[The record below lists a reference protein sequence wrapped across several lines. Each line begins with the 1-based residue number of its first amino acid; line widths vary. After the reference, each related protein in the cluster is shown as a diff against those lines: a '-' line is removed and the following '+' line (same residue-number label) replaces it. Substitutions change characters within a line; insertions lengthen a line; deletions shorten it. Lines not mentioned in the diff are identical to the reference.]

1 MSADAHVALAEEA
14 VAQHAPSGSEYI
26 THHLTN
32 WQNQMHK
39 GILDF
44 SVMHYDSVF
53 WAVLMGLIG
62 IVVLW
67 SVTRRATSG
76 VPGRMQAAVE
86 ILVEMVDAQAKSLVH
101 NEASRR
107 FVGPVALTVFVWVF
121 LMNAV
126 DFLPLDLLPGGWAK
140 INALMGHD
148 PHHAYMRPVATGDLS
163 ITMGLSVGVLLL
175 CLYYNVKV
183 KGIGGW
189 SHELVTAP
197 FGSSK
202 NPLLAVVLGV
212 VNFAMQM
219 IEFAAKTISHGM
231 RLFGNMFAGELIFML
246 IAMLG
251 GAYAASGSTTL
262 LWLVHVVLGLA
273 WTLFHVLVIPLQAF
287 IFMMLTL
294 VYIGQA
300 HDAH

>member
-1 MSADAHVALAEEA
+1 
-14 VAQHAPSGSEYI
+14 
-26 THHLTN
+26 
-32 WQNQMHK
+32 MHS

-44 SVMHYDSVF
+44 SVIHYDSVF
-53 WAVLMGLIG
+53 WAVFMGLVGFFI
-62 IVVLW
+62 LW
-67 SVTRRATSG
+67 SVARKASSG

-86 ILVEMVDAQAKSLVH
+86 ILIEMVDTQAKSLVH
-101 NEASRR
+101 NESSRR

-121 LMNAV
+121 MMNAV
-126 DFLPLDLLPGGWAK
+126 DFLPLDLIPNAWAMIYGG
-140 INALMGHD
+140 LGHD

-175 CLYYNVKV
+175 CLYYNLKI
-183 KGIGGW
+183 KGVGGW
-189 SHELVTAP
+189 AHELVSAP
-197 FGSSK
+197 FGTSK
-202 NPLLAVVLGV
+202 NPVLALVMAV
-212 VNFAMQM
+212 VNFTMQM

-246 IAMLG
+246 IALLG
-251 GAYAASGSTTL
+251 GAYAASGSTTV

>member
-1 MSADAHVALAEEA
+1 MSVDAQVAATQE
-14 VAQHAPSGSEYI
+14 VAAHHAPTASEYI

-32 WQNQMHK
+32 FQNHMHS
-39 GILDF
+39 GIVDF
-44 SVMHYDSVF
+44 SVWHYDSVF
-53 WAVLMGLIG
+53 WSILMGLIG
-62 IVVLW
+62 IVILMK
-67 SVTRRATSG
+67 VTTRATSG

-86 ILVEMVDAQAKSLVH
+86 ILFEMVDTQAKSLIH

-107 FVGPVALTVFVWVF
+107 FVAPLALTVFVWVF
-121 LMNAV
+121 LMNSV
-126 DFLPLDLLPGGWAK
+126 DFLPLDLIPNAWAMIYGG
-140 INALMGHD
+140 MGHD

-163 ITMGLSVGVLLL
+163 ITMGLSVGVLLI
-175 CLYYNVKV
+175 CLFYNIKI
-183 KGIGGW
+183 KG
-189 SHELVTAP
+189 
-197 FGSSK
+197 
-202 NPLLAVVLGV
+202 LLALVMGV
-212 VNFAMQM
+212 VNFSMQM

-246 IAMLG
+246 IALLG
-251 GAYAASGSTTL
+251 GAYAASGSTTV

>member
-1 MSADAHVALAEEA
+1 MSVDAQAEAAHEVVAS
-14 VAQHAPSGSEYI
+14 HAPTASEYI

-32 WQNQMHK
+32 WQNQMHT

-44 SVMHYDSVF
+44 SVWHYDSVF
-53 WAVLMGLIG
+53 WAVFMGLVG
-62 IVVLW
+62 IVGLW
-67 SVTRRATSG
+67 LVSRRATSG
-76 VPGRMQAAVE
+76 VPGRTQAAIE
-86 ILVEMVDAQAKSLVH
+86 ILFEMVDTQAKSMIH
-101 NEASRR
+101 SAASRR
-107 FVGPVALTVFVWVF
+107 FVAPLALTVFVWVF

-126 DFLPLDLLPGGWAK
+126 DFLPLDLIPGLWSMIYESAG
-140 INALMGHD
+140 GD

-163 ITMGLSVGVLLL
+163 ITMGLSVGVLLI
-175 CLYYNVKV
+175 CLYYNVKI
-183 KGIGGW
+183 KGAGGW
-189 SHELVTAP
+189 AHELVSAP

-202 NPLLAVVLGV
+202 NPLLAVVMGV
-212 VNFAMQM
+212 VNFSMQM
-219 IEFAAKTISHGM
+219 VEFAAKTISHGM

-251 GAYAASGSTTL
+251 GAWAATGTTAA

-273 WTLFHVLVIPLQAF
+273 WTMFHVLVIPLQAF

>member
-1 MSADAHVALAEEA
+1 MSVDAQVAATQE
-14 VAQHAPSGSEYI
+14 VAAHHAPTASEYI

-32 WQNQMHK
+32 FQNHMHS
-39 GILDF
+39 GIVDF
-44 SVMHYDSVF
+44 SVWHYDSVF
-53 WAVLMGLIG
+53 WSIFMGLVG
-62 IVVLW
+62 IAILMK
-67 SVTRRATSG
+67 VTRSATSG

-86 ILVEMVDAQAKSLVH
+86 VLFEMVDTQAKSLSH
-101 NEASRR
+101 SEASRR
-107 FVGPVALTVFVWVF
+107 FVAPLALTVFVWVF

-126 DFLPLDLLPGGWAK
+126 DFLPLDLIPNAWAM
-140 INALMGHD
+140 IYGAMGHD

-163 ITMGLSVGVLLL
+163 ITMGLSVGVLLI
-175 CLYYNVKV
+175 CLYYNIKI
-183 KGIGGW
+183 KGMGGW
-189 SHELVTAP
+189 AHELVTAP

-202 NPLLAVVLGV
+202 NPLLALVMGV
-212 VNFAMQM
+212 INFSMQM

-246 IAMLG
+246 IALLG
-251 GAYAASGSTTL
+251 GAYAASGSTTV

>member
-1 MSADAHVALAEEA
+1 MSEAQAAAETVAHHGPTA
-14 VAQHAPSGSEYI
+14 GEYI
-26 THHLTN
+26 NHHLTN
-32 WQNQMHK
+32 WGNKMHS

-44 SVMHYDSVF
+44 SVIHYDSVF
-53 WAVLMGLIG
+53 WAVFMGLVGFFI
-62 IVVLW
+62 LW
-67 SVTRRATSG
+67 SVARKASSG

-86 ILVEMVDAQAKSLVH
+86 ILIEMVDTQAKSLVH
-101 NEASRR
+101 NESSRR

-121 LMNAV
+121 MMNAV
-126 DFLPLDLLPGGWAK
+126 DFLPLDLIPNAWAMIYGG
-140 INALMGHD
+140 LGHD

-175 CLYYNVKV
+175 CLYYNLKI
-183 KGIGGW
+183 KGVGGW
-189 SHELVTAP
+189 AHELVSAP
-197 FGSSK
+197 FGTSK
-202 NPLLAVVLGV
+202 NPVLALVMAV
-212 VNFAMQM
+212 VNFTMQM

-246 IAMLG
+246 IALMG
-251 GAYAASGSTTL
+251 GAWAASGSTTV
-262 LWLVHVVLGLA
+262 LWIVHVILGLA

>member
-1 MSADAHVALAEEA
+1 MSVETQVAAVEEA
-14 VAQHAPSGSEYI
+14 AVHHGPTASEYI

-32 WQNQMHK
+32 FQNKMHT

-44 SVMHYDSVF
+44 SVIHYDSVF

-62 IVVLW
+62 IVILW
-67 SVTRRATSG
+67 RVTTRATSG

-86 ILVEMVDAQAKSLVH
+86 ILFEMVDTQAKSLIH

-107 FVGPVALTVFVWVF
+107 FVAPLALTVFVWVF
-121 LMNAV
+121 LMNSI
-126 DFLPLDLLPGGWAK
+126 DFLPLDLIPNTWAF
-140 INALMGHD
+140 IYGSMGHD

-163 ITMGLSVGVLLL
+163 ITMGLSVGVLLI
-175 CLYYNVKV
+175 CLYYNIKI
-183 KGIGGW
+183 KGMGGW
-189 SHELVTAP
+189 AHELVTAP

-202 NPLLAVVLGV
+202 NPLIALVMGV
-212 VNFAMQM
+212 VNFSMQM

-246 IAMLG
+246 IALLG
-251 GAYAASGSTTL
+251 GAYAATGTTAV
-262 LWLVHVVLGLA
+262 LWGVHVVLGLA